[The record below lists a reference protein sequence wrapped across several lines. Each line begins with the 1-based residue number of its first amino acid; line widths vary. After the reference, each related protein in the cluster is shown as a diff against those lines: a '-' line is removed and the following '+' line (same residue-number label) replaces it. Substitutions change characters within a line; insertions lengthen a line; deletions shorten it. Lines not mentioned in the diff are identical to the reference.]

1 MIPFRI
7 LRSAKLY
14 DLFLI
19 CLDHL
24 LSIPTS
30 IFWWAAEKRAHIA
43 TERER
48 IKSNLQF
55 ISFNQRSAVDQAVG
69 RAWFAKIKAS
79 LGDLSND

>member
-43 TERER
+43 TERETAL
-48 IKSNLQF
+48 IEL
-55 ISFNQRSAVDQAVG
+55 I
-69 RAWFAKIKAS
+69 AKKGG
-79 LGDLSND
+79 LR